1 MKKNLNEKTNEYFIS
16 IDTHMNDIRK
26 YEEQLRDFKTIIKR
40 LKEENK
46 ELEKENIE
54 LRQKIKTILGG
65 IK

>member
-1 MKKNLNEKTNEYFIS
+1 MKKNLNEKENEYFIS
-16 IDTHMNDIRK
+16 LDTHMSDIRK
-26 YEEQLRDFKTIIKR
+26 YEEQLTDFKTIIKR